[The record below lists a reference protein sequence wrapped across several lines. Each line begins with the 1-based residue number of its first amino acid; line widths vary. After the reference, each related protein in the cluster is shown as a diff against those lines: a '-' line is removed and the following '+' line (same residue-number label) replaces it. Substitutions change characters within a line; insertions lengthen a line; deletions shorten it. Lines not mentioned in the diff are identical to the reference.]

1 MKKFFIPLL
10 FFCTVTNAQSWIDT
24 AAMID
29 KIFSRYSIESPGAQL
44 AISRNGEIIYSSAR
58 GMANLEYN
66 VPLTKTS
73 KIEAGSVSK
82 QFTAAAILLL
92 QQQGKLSLND
102 DVRKHVPEVQDYGM
116 PITIRHLMD
125 HTSGL
130 KDWGSIAEITGWPR
144 GTKTYS
150 NDNALQIISQQ
161 KTLNNKPGD
170 EYIYSNTNYTLLTI
184 IVDRISGS
192 DLPAFTK
199 KYIFDPAGMKNT
211 EWRDN
216 YKKVVPNRAIAY
228 SKSGANYLTDMPNE
242 YVYGHG
248 GLLTTAEDLLAWN
261 HFYLTGKFGNP
272 SLLLKQLATNLFN
285 NGRPHNYGA
294 GLVVDSAN
302 GWATITHS
310 GATAS
315 YRANLDHFPQLGLSI
330 AWLSNTS
337 QGNLGDVISSARNLL
352 VKNLRPAALQLTPVS
367 GIDFKTFTPYLGAY
381 RESKLGTGVKL
392 YMKND
397 SIYSETNG
405 GPLPAL
411 GARSLAV
418 GRGRILF
425 LSSSPRTL
433 HFIRA
438 AGDTVLY
445 NGVDSARQDGKTMNE
460 YAGSYFSEE
469 ADTKI
474 TIKIKDGKLAIY
486 RSNGSETFI
495 SPVYKDG
502 FYFPGGDLYFERD
515 KNGKISHFF
524 ISISRARKVQ
534 FVKTKD
540 K

>member
-1 MKKFFIPLL
+1 MKKLLIPLL
-10 FFCTVTNAQSWIDT
+10 FFYTVTNAQSWTDT
-24 AAMID
+24 IAMID
-29 KIFSRYSIESPGAQL
+29 KILNRYGTETPGAQL

-73 KIEAGSVSK
+73 RIEAGSVSK

-102 DVRKHVPEVQDYGM
+102 DIRKHVPEVRDYGT

-144 GTKTYS
+144 GTKTYN

-170 EYIYSNTNYTLLTI
+170 EYIYSNSNYTLMTI
-184 IVDRISGS
+184 IVDRVSGTNLS
-192 DLPAFTK
+192 AFTK
-199 KYIFDPAGMKNT
+199 KYIFDPANMKNT

-248 GLLTTAEDLLAWN
+248 GLLTTSEDLLAWN
-261 HFYLTGKFGNP
+261 HFYLNGKFGNP
-272 SLLLKQLATNLFN
+272 SLLLQQLATIPFN
-285 NGRPHNYGA
+285 NGRHHNYGA

-302 GWATITHS
+302 GWAMVTHS

-337 QGNLGDVISSARNLL
+337 QGNLGDVPSSVRNLL
-352 VKNLRPAALQLTPVS
+352 VKNLLPAPLQSMPVK
-367 GIDFKTFTPYLGAY
+367 GIDFKTFIPYLGSY
-381 RESKLGTGVKL
+381 RESRLGSGVRL

-405 GPLPAL
+405 GPLPSLSAN
-411 GARSLAV
+411 SLAV

-438 AGDTVLY
+438 AGDTLLY
-445 NGVDSARQDGKTMNE
+445 NGVDSARLDGKSMNE

-474 TIKIKDGKLAIY
+474 TIRIKDNKLAIY

-502 FYFPGGDLYFERD
+502 FYFPGGDLSFERD
-515 KNGKISHFF
+515 KNGTISHFF
-524 ISISRARKVQ
+524 ISIPRARKVP
-534 FVKTKD
+534 FVKMKD

>member
-1 MKKFFIPLL
+1 MKKLLLPLL
-10 FFCTVTNAQSWIDT
+10 FFCTVTNAQSWTDT

-44 AISRNGEIIYSSAR
+44 AISRNGEIIYSSVR
-58 GMANLEYN
+58 GMANLEYK

-102 DVRKHVPEVQDYGM
+102 DIRKHIPEIRDYGT
-116 PITIRHLMD
+116 PITIRHLMN

-144 GTKTYS
+144 GTKTYN

-184 IVDRISGS
+184 IVDSISGS

-228 SKSGANYLTDMPNE
+228 NKSGANYLTDMPNE

-261 HFYLTGKFGNP
+261 HFYLNGKLGNP
-272 SLLLKQLATNLFN
+272 SLLLNQVATAPFN
-285 NGRPHNYGA
+285 NGRHHNYAA

-302 GWATITHS
+302 GWAVITHS
-310 GATAS
+310 GA
-315 YRANLDHFPQLGLSI
+315 
-330 AWLSNTS
+330 
-337 QGNLGDVISSARNLL
+337 
-352 VKNLRPAALQLTPVS
+352 
-367 GIDFKTFTPYLGAY
+367 
-381 RESKLGTGVKL
+381 L
-392 YMKND
+392 Y
-397 SIYSETNG
+397 S
-405 GPLPAL
+405 
-411 GARSLAV
+411 R
-418 GRGRILF
+418 
-425 LSSSPRTL
+425 
-433 HFIRA
+433 
-438 AGDTVLY
+438 
-445 NGVDSARQDGKTMNE
+445 
-460 YAGSYFSEE
+460 
-469 ADTKI
+469 
-474 TIKIKDGKLAIY
+474 LAI
-486 RSNGSETFI
+486 
-495 SPVYKDG
+495 P
-502 FYFPGGDLYFERD
+502 
-515 KNGKISHFF
+515 
-524 ISISRARKVQ
+524 RAEE
-534 FVKTKD
+534 
-540 K
+540 